1 MEIVSGTSLKAI
13 FLDNGNW
20 WRFFIH
26 YPSLLRFA
34 ILFNVIKMLACKTDL
49 LGYHT
54 YTCPQCR
61 HSIRVPHTCKSR
73 FCSSCGKKATDQW
86 IAKNIEI
93 LPKTTWQH
101 ITFTL
106 PSEFWPLFWLNR
118 DLMNILP
125 PIAAGIIKNYAA
137 SKGILP
143 GIYLA
148 IHTFGRDLKRNFH
161 IHLTTTSGGL
171 SADQSQWV
179 SSLYFHHQTL
189 KNRWKAKVTQCLRQA
204 YNNGQLKLPR
214 KFNHIKNASTFSS
227 WLNAIY
233 QKPWVIHLS
242 KTSNEHK
249 RNIEYLGKYLKRPP
263 IGETRIKKYDGK
275 NVSYLYLDHNT
286 DTVKMMTLPVFDF
299 IKRLITHIH
308 DKHFRAIRYYGFL
321 SNRTRGKLLPFVY
334 QLLQQTVENCQLFLF
349 TWAQLYKRTFHVDP
363 TVCPH
368 CEINMLPSGYLFPSK
383 TNLLSHHKAI
393 ALGAI

>member
-1 MEIVSGTSLKAI
+1 MEIVSGASLKTI

-20 WRFFIH
+20 WKFFIRH
-26 YPSLLRFA
+26 TSLLRFS
-34 ILFNVIKMLACKTDL
+34 IIFNIIKMLSCKTDW

-54 YTCPQCR
+54 YTCPQCQ

-101 ITFTL
+101 VTFTL

-118 DLMNILP
+118 ELMNNVP
-125 PIAAGIIKNYAA
+125 PIAADIIKDYAA
-137 SKGILP
+137 NKGILP

-171 SADQSQWV
+171 SADQSQWI

-189 KNRWKAKVTQCLRQA
+189 KNMWKTRITQYLRLL
-204 YNNGQLKLPR
+204 YNQGQLVLPR
-214 KFNHIKNASTFSS
+214 KLNHIRNTETFSS

-233 QKPWVIHLS
+233 QKKWVVHLS
-242 KTSNEHK
+242 KTSNDHQ

-275 NVSYLYLDHNT
+275 NVSYFYLDHHTNT
-286 DTVKMMTLPVFDF
+286 IKIMTLPVFEF
-299 IKRLITHIH
+299 IKRLITHIP

-321 SNRTRGKLLPFVY
+321 SNRTRGKLLPLVY
-334 QLLQQTVENCQLFLF
+334 RLMQQTIKECRLFLI
-349 TWAQLYKRTFHVDP
+349 TWAQLYKRTFNIDP
-363 TVCPH
+363 TRCPR
-368 CEINMLPSGYLFPSK
+368 CQINMLPYGYQFPNK
-383 TNLLSHHKAI
+383 INLLSQHKVI